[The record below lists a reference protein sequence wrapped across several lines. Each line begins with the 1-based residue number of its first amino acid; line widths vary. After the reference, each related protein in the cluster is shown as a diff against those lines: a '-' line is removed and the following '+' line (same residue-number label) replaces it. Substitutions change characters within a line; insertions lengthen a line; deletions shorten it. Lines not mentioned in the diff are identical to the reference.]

1 MLKKATLRQNPAAMS
16 VSGGRSPV
24 TKRGVRP
31 WSLRSRYSLA
41 GDSLAFAASTPQCP
55 TEIYVRTATGERQ
68 LTDLNASWRAEVE
81 LTAPEHFTVPSGGWE
96 LDAWVMRPAGFVPGQ
111 RYPTLVN
118 IHGGPFAQYGRTFFD
133 EFQVQAGT
141 GYAVVFCNPRGSSGR
156 DDAFAR
162 AIIGCPGEPDS
173 ADVLAA
179 LDEALQRYDFL
190 DPTRL
195 VLPPESKVPEIR
207 PTNPLATQWQG

>member
-1 MLKKATLRQNPAAMS
+1 MTRRLIFWTTAAMS
-16 VSGGRSPV
+16 VSGGGSPV

-81 LTAPEHFTVPSGGWE
+81 LTAPEHFTIHSDGWE

-133 EFQVQAGT
+133 EFQVQAGA
-141 GYAVVFCNPRGSSGR
+141 GYAVVFCNPHGSSGR

-195 VLPPESKVPEIR
+195 VLCQSSIDGITKP
-207 PTNPLATQWQG
+207 